1 MTLPDPFIG
10 RQLGDYRIIGVIG
23 RGGMASVY
31 RGYDVHLQRYA
42 AVKVIGAHLVTD
54 DDHEDYRQRFIREA
68 RAIARLNH
76 PNIVSVY
83 QFGEIDGLYYM
94 AMVLIEGRNLS
105 QIMKEQAAAGHLLP
119 RQQVARIIRD
129 IAAALDFA
137 HASGVIHR
145 DVKPSNIMITSD
157 GQAILTDFGLALSAS
172 EGTIGNTFGSAHYMA
187 PEQAV
192 SSAAVV
198 PQSDIYSLGVVMY
211 QLLTGRVPFDD
222 PSPMSVALKH
232 INEAPPSPRRYN
244 PALTSEV
251 ERVLLRALEKK
262 PQDRFP
268 TGEAMASALT
278 RALNG
283 AGVGASAVP
292 DWDDETP
299 LDDLDLEQLSTA
311 YAPTRPTLSRMKR
324 VKRRRIVTWAAL
336 LVILIV
342 IGALIA
348 VPQFASAP
356 GTGAPG
362 TAVPGSAVP
371 ISSETPAPSQTATP
385 LLVAQVESVT
395 PSRTP
400 TWTASATSTRT
411 ASPTRSMTS
420 TRTATRTSTQTRTIT
435 TAPTSTRTTTPTSS
449 PTALPT
455 ITVTPRPTLT
465 PVPPLPTQTATDDT
479 SAAPLLLTYDQA
491 FVLLNRSDSTVFIS
505 DLSFVQTLPDGRTR
519 RFEAARWSGGIQGA
533 GVLPAGDCFLIWGLF
548 DDEPPLPRECASRQA
563 WQIVGEI
570 RQFWRGDAPG
580 AIFEVRRGDTVLA
593 RCPIEAR
600 QCVVAL
606 S

>member
-1 MTLPDPFIG
+1 MTPPDPFIG

-31 RGYDVHLQRYA
+31 CGYDVHLQRYA

-94 AMVLIEGRNLS
+94 AMGLIEGRNLS
-105 QIMKEQAAAGHLLP
+105 QIMKEQAASGHLLP

-145 DVKPSNIMITSD
+145 DVKPSNIMITTD

-172 EGTIGNTFGSAHYMA
+172 EGTVGNTFGSAHYMS
-187 PEQAV
+187 PEQAI
-192 SSAAVV
+192 SSASVV
-198 PQSDIYSLGVVMY
+198 PQSDLYSLGVVMY

-268 TGEAMASALT
+268 TGEAMASALS

-299 LDDLDLEQLSTA
+299 LDDLDLNQLLTA
-311 YAPTRPTLSRMKR
+311 FVATRPTLSRMKR
-324 VKRRRIVTWAAL
+324 VKRRRVVTWAAL
-336 LVILIV
+336 LVILVV
-342 IGALIA
+342 IGALIIA

-356 GTGAPG
+356 G
-362 TAVPGSAVP
+362 VPGGGIP
-371 ISSETPAPSQTATP
+371 IATEALASSQTASP
-385 LLVAQVESVT
+385 VRVAQVASATPSFISTVT
-395 PSRTP
+395 PSATP
-400 TWTASATSTRT
+400 TFTT
-411 ASPTRSMTS
+411 SPTRTV
-420 TRTATRTSTQTRTIT
+420 TATRTPSPSATHTSTATQTPTST
-435 TAPTSTRTTTPTSS
+435 PTATHTQTNTSAPTSP
-449 PTALPT
+449 PTAT
-455 ITVTPRPTLT
+455 RTPRPTLT
-465 PVPPLPTQTATDDT
+465 PIPPLPTRTPTDD
-479 SAAPLLLTYDQA
+479 ANALPLLLIYDRA
-491 FVLLNRSDSTVFIS
+491 FVLLNRSDSTVYIS
-505 DLSFVQTLPDGRTR
+505 DL
-519 RFEAARWSGGIQGA
+519 
-533 GVLPAGDCFLIWGLF
+533 
-548 DDEPPLPRECASRQA
+548 
-563 WQIVGEI
+563 
-570 RQFWRGDAPG
+570 
-580 AIFEVRRGDTVLA
+580 
-593 RCPIEAR
+593 
-600 QCVVAL
+600 
-606 S
+606 

>member
-1 MTLPDPFIG
+1 MTPPDPFIG

-105 QIMKEQAAAGHLLP
+105 QIMKEQAASGHLLP
-119 RQQVARIIRD
+119 RQQVVRIVRD

-137 HASGVIHR
+137 HANGVIHR
-145 DVKPSNIMITSD
+145 DVKPSNIMITAD

-172 EGTIGNTFGSAHYMA
+172 EGTIGNTFGSAHYMS
-187 PEQAV
+187 PEQAI

-198 PQSDIYSLGVVMY
+198 PQSDLYSLGVVTY

-232 INEAPPSPRRYN
+232 INEAPPPPRRYN

-268 TGEAMASALT
+268 TGEAMSSALT
-278 RALNG
+278 RALDG
-283 AGVGASAVP
+283 VGVGAAAVP
-292 DWDDETP
+292 DWDDQAP
-299 LDDLDLEQLSTA
+299 LDDLDLDQLSTA
-311 YAPTRPTLSRMKR
+311 FVATRPTLSRVKR
-324 VKRRRIVTWAAL
+324 VKRQRIMTWAAL
-336 LVILIV
+336 LVILVV

-348 VPQFASAP
+348 APQFASAP
-356 GTGAPG
+356 GD
-362 TAVPGSAVP
+362 GSP
-371 ISSETPAPSQTATP
+371 IATDTLAPSQTASP
-385 LLVAQVESVT
+385 VLVAQVESTT
-395 PSRTP
+395 PSLMPTATP
-400 TWTASATSTRT
+400 SATSTRT
-411 ASPTRSMTS
+411 ASPTRTLTATRTPSPTATHTLTATQTPTS
-420 TRTATRTSTQTRTIT
+420 TRTMTRTATRTPTRT
-435 TAPTSTRTTTPTSS
+435 P
-449 PTALPT
+449 LPT
-455 ITVTPRPTLT
+455 ETSTPRPTRT
-465 PVPPLPTQTATDDT
+465 PIPPLPTRTPTDDPN
-479 SAAPLLLTYDQA
+479 AVPLLLIYDRA
-491 FVLLNRSDSTVFIS
+491 FILLNRSDSTVYIS
-505 DLSFVQTLPDGRTR
+505 DLTFVQTLPDGRTR
-519 RFEAARWSGGIQGA
+519 RFEAARWSGGIFGA
-533 GVLPAGDCFLIWGLF
+533 GVLTAGDCFLIWGLF
-548 DDEPPLPRECASRQA
+548 DDEPPLPPICASRQA

-570 RQFWRGDAPG
+570 RQFWRSDAPG
-580 AIFEVRRGDTVLA
+580 AIFEVRRGDAVLA
-593 RCPIEAR
+593 RCPIDAG

>member
-1 MTLPDPFIG
+1 MTPPDPFIG

-54 DDHEDYRQRFIREA
+54 ADHEDYRQRFLREA

-76 PNIVSVY
+76 PNIVGVY
-83 QFGEIDGLYYM
+83 QFGEIEGLYYM

-105 QIMKEQAAAGHLLP
+105 QIMKEQAASGHLLP
-119 RQQVARIIRD
+119 RQQVVRIIRD

-145 DVKPSNIMITSD
+145 DVKPSNIMITAD

-172 EGTIGNTFGSAHYMA
+172 EGTIGNTFGSAHYMS
-187 PEQAV
+187 PEQAL

-198 PQSDIYSLGVVMY
+198 PQSDLYSLGVVTY

-278 RALNG
+278 HALDG
-283 AGVGASAVP
+283 VGVGASAVP
-292 DWDDETP
+292 NWDDQTL
-299 LDDLDLEQLSTA
+299 LDDLDLDQLSTA
-311 YAPTRPTLSRMKR
+311 FAATRPTLSRITR
-324 VKRRRIVTWAAL
+324 VKRRRRIVTWAAL
-336 LVILIV
+336 LGILIV

-356 GTGAPG
+356 GAGAPEG
-362 TAVPGSAVP
+362 GVPLATDSLAPFHTASPMLVAQTESP
-371 ISSETPAPSQTATP
+371 TPSQTST
-385 LLVAQVESVT
+385 
-395 PSRTP
+395 R
-400 TWTASATSTRT
+400 TASPTSTRT
-411 ASPTRSMTS
+411 ASPTRTLTATRTSSPTATITHVPTS
-420 TRTATRTSTQTRTIT
+420 TRTATRTPTRT
-435 TAPTSTRTTTPTSS
+435 ASPTSTSTT
-449 PTALPT
+449 
-455 ITVTPRPTLT
+455 RPTRT
-465 PVPPLPTQTATDDT
+465 STSTPTQTATDDIN
-479 SAAPLLLTYDQA
+479 AAPLLLIYDRA
-491 FVLLNRSDSTVFIS
+491 FVLLNRSDKTVYIS
-505 DLSFVQTLPDGRTR
+505 DLTFVQSLPDGRTR
-519 RFEAARWSGGIQGA
+519 RFEAARWSGSILGT

-548 DDEPPLPRECASRQA
+548 EDEPPLPPICEARQA
-563 WQIVGEI
+563 WQIVGEL
-570 RQFWRGDAPG
+570 RQFWRSDAPG
-580 AIFEVRRGDTVLA
+580 AVFEVRREDAVLA
-593 RCPIEAR
+593 RCPIDAGR
-600 QCVVAL
+600 CVVAL

>member
-105 QIMKEQAAAGHLLP
+105 QIMKEQAASGHLLP

-137 HASGVIHR
+137 HANGVIHR
-145 DVKPSNIMITSD
+145 DVKPSNIMITAD

-283 AGVGASAVP
+283 VGVGASAVP

-299 LDDLDLEQLSTA
+299 LDDLDLEQLSPD

-324 VKRRRIVTWAAL
+324 VKQRRRIATWAAL

-356 GTGAPG
+356 GAGAPG
-362 TAVPGSAVP
+362 SPVPTG
-371 ISSETPAPSQTATP
+371 SETPAPSPTASP
-385 LLVAQVESVT
+385 LMVAQAESVT
-395 PSRTP
+395 PSLTPTP
-400 TWTASATSTRT
+400 TWTASSTSTRT
-411 ASPTRSMTS
+411 ASPTQTTTSTNTPSPTATRTPTVTSTPTSTRSASQTP
-420 TRTATRTSTQTRTIT
+420 TRTATRT
-435 TAPTSTRTTTPTSS
+435 
-449 PTALPT
+449 
-455 ITVTPRPTLT
+455 PRPTET

-479 SAAPLLLTYDQA
+479 TAAPLLLTYDQA
-491 FVLLNRSDSTVFIS
+491 FVLLNRSDSTVYIS
-505 DLSFVQTLPDGRTR
+505 DLSFVQTLLDGRTR
-519 RFEAARWSGGIQGA
+519 RFEAARWSGGILGA

-548 DDEPPLPRECASRQA
+548 DDEPPLPRACASRQA

-580 AIFEVRRGDTVLA
+580 AVFEVRRGDTVLA
-593 RCPIEAR
+593 RCPIDAG